1 MTEGQ
6 VNRPGAREAGGR
18 AKETAGAS
26 AASDRGG
33 RGGPAPAG
41 AGRLI
46 GWVGDRLLDA
56 APALTTL
63 ALLAVYP
70 FLRYPLNA
78 PLLAEVFRAAFITFW
93 IGYLLLSMGFALR
106 TRRELLANGSVDWMA
121 RLGEAG
127 ATLPQYVLL
136 MPLKGETNR
145 HVLSRTLRSVEGQTY
160 PHERLLLMPIV
171 EAEDT
176 ATLAE
181 VRALVPAFADRLSI
195 EVFTYPAV
203 DLPTC
208 CKATSLTR
216 AGQAM
221 AARAAAGAF
230 GRDVVR
236 IMVLD
241 ADTLLHPQDLAFRE
255 HTHRLETARA
265 PRARGVVLQSLTT
278 YTTNY
283 WRIPMLPRLHN
294 TGFVL
299 YQMGKMQTRG
309 DYLILGPGTSLDLT
323 TLVDVDYFEP
333 NRHNEDMQFRYKVVM
348 EGYRVAP
355 LTLPTWGQAPLT
367 TGDSWDQIAR
377 WARGAVDAKF
387 IVRYRRRHRGRVGLL
402 RTKTYLAVRA
412 LVANAMPPAMV
423 LLPAQLIL
431 ISWFNPFLS
440 LVGKL
445 PVFASPDVL
454 LLKHRLTY
462 LVNAIAAFNIHFQ
475 TAVLTCSMV
484 VGMAAVPYLLGAII
498 YQRPPRRWRRG
509 RQLFEWFR
517 LTFTPFN
524 LHNYL
529 LMASAQLYTQTRLAL
544 GFSIAHTRV
553 TRK

>member
-1 MTEGQ
+1 MAVGGTARRRRGPAAGR
-6 VNRPGAREAGGR
+6 RPGGGPDWRPAGGWPGR
-18 AKETAGAS
+18 AGH
-26 AASDRGG
+26 
-33 RGGPAPAG
+33 
-41 AGRLI
+41 
-46 GWVGDRLLDA
+46 RLLDA

-70 FLRYPLNA
+70 FLRYPLHA
-78 PLLAEVFRAAFITFW
+78 PLLAEVFRAAFLTFW
-93 IGYLLLSMGFALR
+93 IGYLIVNLALALR
-106 TRRELLANGSVDWMA
+106 TRRELLANGAVDWMA
-121 RLGEAG
+121 RLRAAG
-127 ATLPQYVLL
+127 AGLPPYVLL

-145 HVLSRTLRSVEGQTY
+145 RVLAQTMRAVEAQSY
-160 PHERLLLMPIV
+160 PRERIRLVPIV
-171 EAEDT
+171 EAEDA

-181 VRALVPAFADRLSI
+181 LRALLPAFAGRLAV
-195 EVFTYPAV
+195 ELFTYPAAE
-203 DLPTC
+203 LPTR
-208 CKATSLTR
+208 CKATSLSLAGR
-216 AGQAM
+216 AL

-230 GRDVVR
+230 GPGPVR
-236 IMVLD
+236 VMVLD

-255 HTHRLETARA
+255 FTHRLEAARA
-265 PRARGVVLQSLTT
+265 RAARGVVLQSLTT
-278 YTTNY
+278 YTANY
-283 WRIPMLPRLHN
+283 WRIAMLPRLHN

-299 YQMGKMQTRG
+299 YQMGRMQTRG
-309 DYLILGPGTSLDLT
+309 DYLILGPGTSLDLAA
-323 TLVDVDYFEP
+323 LVDVDFFEP

-355 LTLPTWGQAPLT
+355 LKLPTWGQAPWT

-377 WARGAVDAKF
+377 WARGAVDVRF
-387 IVRYRRRHRGRVGLL
+387 IATYRRRRPGRPGPL
-402 RTKTYLAVRA
+402 RTKAYLAVRA

-440 LVGKL
+440 LMGKL
-445 PVFASPDVL
+445 PVFTSPDVL

-462 LVNAIAAFNIHFQ
+462 LVNAMAAFNIQLQ
-475 TAVLTCSMV
+475 TAVLACAML
-484 VGMAAVPYLLGAII
+484 VGMAAVPYLLGGII
-498 YQRPPRRWRRG
+498 YQPPPRRWRRG
-509 RQLFEWFR
+509 RQAFEWFR

-544 GFSIAHTRV
+544 GFSIAATRV